1 MVPAQYCG
9 LLLPLSRCLQAVIE
23 RQKQTEGQEDSE
35 KPDAAQGQGE
45 SRKCPSNVCRARPG
59 APSQLHGGVEGA
71 RGWGRGAQGL
81 TLPFFLLAD
90 KTPTPQALLV
100 QLLVSSGAAGKEL
113 FWPGAGGGA
122 GAGLL
127 LLFGVELPG
136 GRSRVP
142 GGRSEPVSLCPHLGG
157 GGFCWV
163 RRMRG
168 RCPTAAAGPAEQDPQ
183 IPEGPV
189 AHAHP
194 LHAAVPGR

>member
-1 MVPAQYCG
+1 MLPRGKVRAESAPATCAG
-9 LLLPLSRCLQAVIE
+9 L
-23 RQKQTEGQEDSE
+23 
-35 KPDAAQGQGE
+35 GQG
-45 SRKCPSNVCRARPG
+45 PAWGMP
-59 APSQLHGGVEGA
+59 PSQLHGGVEGA

-163 RRMRG
+163 QRM
-168 RCPTAAAGPAEQDPQ
+168 
-183 IPEGPV
+183 
-189 AHAHP
+189 
-194 LHAAVPGR
+194 